1 MFLKRSDFSEIMT
14 GILQIHASTSSRVMR
29 LSSNLSQSDFRNH
42 RPPLTPTNIIKRNSS
57 TLQFYNDIL
66 IYFTKIMV
74 KTCSWG
80 KCNSD
85 TRYPERIHGVRFIP
99 FPKPKTNEA
108 KCLRWIKAC
117 GRPHWQFGQSSINR
131 HTFVCSKVSFLYL
144 FIREKNAN

>member
-1 MFLKRSDFSEIMT
+1 MVCDVLLYQISYEISEI
-14 GILQIHASTSSRVMR
+14 HVSTSSRVRR
-29 LSSNLSQSDFRNH
+29 LSSNLSQSDFRYH
-42 RPPLTPTNIIKRNSS
+42 RPPLTPINIIKRNSS
-57 TLQFYNDIL
+57 TLQFCIDIL

-131 HTFVCSKVSFLYL
+131 HTFVCSKVSLLLSSEY
-144 FIREKNAN
+144 IMTAR